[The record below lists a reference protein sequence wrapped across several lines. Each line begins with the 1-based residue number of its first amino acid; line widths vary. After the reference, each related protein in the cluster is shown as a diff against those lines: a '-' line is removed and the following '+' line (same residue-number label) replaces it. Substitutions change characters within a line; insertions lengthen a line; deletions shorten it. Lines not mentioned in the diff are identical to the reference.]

1 MNTETKRWTYGAIGA
16 LTGLAGAVLLI
27 ATVVATG
34 PFGNGVGS
42 VMGAGFVFGLLG
54 CGLKQIV
61 ARRAAIKLVAQRGR
75 RRANATAI
83 ATPLLID
90 ATASGAETLRR
101 AGFAPVTSLTEI
113 QALRERAARRRER
126 ERATRTGA

>member
-1 MNTETKRWTYGAIGA
+1 MNTETKRWTYPAIGA

-27 ATVVATG
+27 ATVFATG

-54 CGLKQIV
+54 CALKEIV
-61 ARRAAIKLVAQRGR
+61 ARRASMKLAAQRGR
-75 RRANATAI
+75 RRAQVTAI
-83 ATPLLID
+83 ATPRLID
-90 ATASGAETLRR
+90 ATHSRADTLRR
-101 AGFAPVTSLTEI
+101 TGFAPVTSLTEI
-113 QALRERAARRRER
+113 QALRERAARRREG